1 MARRRNAAC
10 GVPCVVKGFVLNM
23 KVEKDH
29 TRRRPTC
36 EGGGKRELVDQ
47 AFFVFL
53 LPRFYVRVVAQV
65 DLYGGHREET
75 EASRAE
81 GLGGERVS
89 GLAVCRDGG
98 EGGGGDMGQ
107 RGAGGS
113 QEMYLGK
120 FNTIA

>member
-1 MARRRNAAC
+1 M
-10 GVPCVVKGFVLNM
+10 
-23 KVEKDH
+23 
-29 TRRRPTC
+29 
-36 EGGGKRELVDQ
+36 DQ

>member
-36 EGGGKRELVDQ
+36 EGGGERELVDQ

-81 GLGGERVS
+81 GLGVTY
-89 GLAVCRDGG
+89 LAYP
-98 EGGGGDMGQ
+98 
-107 RGAGGS
+107 AGRRIDRTVRLRHACAYVPPEHTVYFS
-113 QEMYLGK
+113 Q
-120 FNTIA
+120 